1 MDIGIRMS
9 EIERKKLC
17 PYCEGTV
24 DVDAMTCIY
33 CGSSLLMNCSTEGAA
48 AMQDPAADLSS
59 QYQPPYNKSP
69 YGYIDPTSNIPP
81 YAEETEAKKKAPRK
95 KAAKKEAADKQYI
108 SSMFLL
114 SLGANLFA
122 LAWFI
127 FFFSDHGILALEW
140 KTKHWFLYFL
150 GSLPCL
156 YFGWQKL
163 RELA

>member
-1 MDIGIRMS
+1 MS
-9 EIERKKLC
+9 DIERKKLC

-24 DVDAMTCIY
+24 DIDAMTCIY
-33 CGSSLLMNCSTEGAA
+33 CGSSLLMNCSSERVA
-48 AMQDPAADLSS
+48 AMQDPAADLTS
-59 QYQPPYNKSP
+59 QYQPPYSKSP
-69 YGYIDPTSNIPP
+69 YGYIDPTSSVPP
-81 YAEETEAKKKAPRK
+81 YTEEEEKKKSSKK
-95 KAAKKEAADKQYI
+95 KAAKKESADKHYI

-127 FFFSDHGILALEW
+127 FFFSDHGVLTLEW

-150 GSLPCL
+150 TSMPCL

-163 RELA
+163 RELS